1 MNYHGMIKKVYRLFR
16 FFIRIGYFCVV
27 LKNIFMSNI
36 RLHDKSFKPF
46 INYDEIES
54 AIDKVAAQ
62 ITADYKDSQDVPV
75 LLCVLNGSILF
86 TAELM
91 KRLTFKCEIVCVKLS
106 SYVGTKSTGE
116 VRDIIGMTGDVKGKR
131 VIIVEDIIDSGRT
144 IANLTQMMEANGAT
158 ETKICTMLL
167 KPGCYKLD
175 KKIDYVAMEIPD
187 DFIVGFGL
195 DYDGLGRNIKDIY
208 VLDENM
214 KYYILFG
221 PPGAGKGTQ
230 AASMAERFNLCHIS
244 TGDLLRG
251 EMAKGTELGLKA
263 KALIE
268 AGELVPDEIVEG
280 MIENKFDSVKGYSGF
295 LLDGFP
301 RTTAQAKAL
310 DAMLAKRD
318 TKVSGVVSLMIPDEM
333 IKERIRHRAAI
344 EGRADD
350 ASDETISNRIKTYHE
365 KTEPLVEYYKAAG
378 AYNEIDGTGTI
389 EEVRDR
395 INSLMESI

>member
-1 MNYHGMIKKVYRLFR
+1 
-16 FFIRIGYFCVV
+16 
-27 LKNIFMSNI
+27 MSNI
-36 RLHDKSFKPF
+36 RLHDKSFRPF
-46 INYDEIES
+46 IEYDKIES

-62 ITADYKDSQDVPV
+62 ITSDFKDSKDIPV

-91 KRLTFKCEIVCVKLS
+91 KRLSFKCEIVCVKLS
-106 SYVGTKSTGE
+106 SYVGTRSTGE

-144 IANLTQMMEANGAT
+144 IVNLVKMMEDNGAT
-158 ETKICTMLL
+158 ETRICTMLF
-167 KPGCYKLD
+167 KPGCYKMD
-175 KKIDYVAMEIPD
+175 TKIDYVAMEIPD

-208 VLDENM
+208 ILDDNM

-280 MIENKFDSVKGYSGF
+280 MIENKFDSVEGYSGF

-301 RTTAQAKAL
+301 RTTAQAEAL
-310 DAMLAKRD
+310 
-318 TKVSGVVSLMIPDEM
+318 
-333 IKERIRHRAAI
+333 
-344 EGRADD
+344 
-350 ASDETISNRIKTYHE
+350 
-365 KTEPLVEYYKAAG
+365 
-378 AYNEIDGTGTI
+378 
-389 EEVRDR
+389 
-395 INSLMESI
+395 